1 MTNFTLAVKR
11 NTPNI
16 LYIVG
21 FLSTTLMASSQS
33 QTIGSYPS
41 IQGGFEKFGASSLSQ
56 IPAYISG
63 SQYTS
68 YFLNNGAN
76 NSASYNSLSPRSG
89 SRMLSWK
96 PGGSANS
103 LFTPT
108 VPNSGFKNNTS
119 YTIQFYYATSSSDP
133 FPAGAT
139 PTVAISSDGTE
150 PFAIGPRESTDIDFT
165 ASPNLWTKKTVT
177 VKSGSS
183 TSGNKY
189 GTVIFT
195 SNNIGVNN
203 IYFDDLVIYEG
214 DTEDNIAPG
223 SPLNISALSASAT
236 SIKISWNAPNGG
248 IDGGGYMLVRSLQND
263 TITPNENGIYGKE
276 NNIGSGK
283 VAYIGNAT
291 SFTDEGLTQGVA
303 YYYSVYAVDKAFN
316 YSPGVTAICIPQ
328 AQGFASI
335 LTENATVESGNT
347 LIAGGNVMSDGGANY
362 PVLQRGIV
370 WATHPD
376 PIIGTDSFLLLGKG
390 TGNFSDSITKLPL
403 GTLFYVR
410 AYAVT
415 AAGTSYGQTI
425 AISSFSWPVVSRT
438 FAVTWLSFSSITTGV
453 KVDSTGGDITKRG
466 VCWNTTGMPTIL
478 DSNTVDGTS
487 LYPGASVSNIEYLL
501 PHTTYY
507 VRGYATNK
515 LGTVYGPE
523 IAFRTLSVYYNVAG
537 ADISKLSG
545 WNTMPDGSGTAP
557 LNFTADSFA
566 YNIRN
571 AGSYLG
577 ADLVITGKA
586 SRIVVG
592 DGFNPISFT
601 LPDDHIYNGLI
612 DVRNGGVL
620 YIRSIKNPKY
630 NFIYTGSTVN
640 FDGTKTL
647 TIPKDIRF
655 YNLGS
660 TNDNG
665 ATRIFPK
672 GLIFIAG
679 AFSTGKAVYDVETDN
694 AVLFNGTDK
703 QIIPAFEY
711 QKLHIYSG
719 KGATAE
725 GRVVLKDTLFI
736 HRQFSIPFYSSLILE
751 NGSST
756 SITPQKKLLV
766 QGLFENRSINQ
777 VNPSNEGEIIIQD
790 SGVYKINGYEGNTAF
805 SAFGFTFLE
814 GSTLYIN
821 SGQPALPAYVGGH
834 VIWDTKAKQGSRY
847 SSTTFLRT
855 TSGDNT
861 IIGGDLVIKNT
872 NTGAVNNGW
881 NGITGKK
888 LIVRGNM
895 EMQGGEYDINAS
907 PENYEAQTL
916 TIKGNLIVTGG
927 KLFASISNYSG
938 GNINIMGNLLHT
950 GGEFGAQVNITNGK
964 LLFNGSELQN
974 IRTRGLSNSI
984 SAIIDNV
991 EGVSMITDLSINSSD
1006 TSALLLKN
1014 GTLHI
1019 GSNVL
1024 SVKGGL
1030 ISDENNGNI
1039 DATVG
1044 TLILNGN
1051 NTQKLSCNILN
1062 ESIKNLKIDNNK
1074 DVISE
1079 VPLKVETL
1087 TLENGK
1093 LWISDNN
1100 ISCNKISKFD
1110 KDRYIITDGKGAL
1123 KINNIDSR
1131 KGAVTFPVGSSRKSY
1146 NPVLLTNNGRTDN
1159 YSINIKCPFDIAGLT
1174 MDTSKVVNV
1183 QYKIAEDVEG
1193 GSNVDIT
1200 LQWNNENENS
1210 GFKTTNEGGNVVIGQ
1225 WVDSFWMKS
1234 PARSFGTNPF
1244 TASATGIPYV
1254 TTFVIGNAAALINA
1268 SVPKP
1273 VITPFYGKEN
1283 GNDVDLFWSTNIEI
1297 NVKEYSIERG
1307 INPTDFNAIGVVS
1320 ANGFGWQHDYKYVD
1334 GSAPGGIVYYR
1345 LKIIN
1350 TDGSYFYSQVI
1361 SVSLKREVRFA
1372 VFPNPVPAGS
1382 SINIMHNLSSD
1393 NASITIISANGI
1405 KTAYAKIL
1413 PGTIQTRFNCSSLAQ
1428 GVYILQ
1434 YEENGIRKT
1443 TKFIKSDE

>member
-1 MTNFTLAVKR
+1 MANFTLAVKR

-21 FLSTTLMASSQS
+21 FLSTTLIASSQS

-41 IQGGFEKFGASSLSQ
+41 IQGGFEKFGVSSVSQ
-56 IPAYISG
+56 IPAYTSDN
-63 SQYTS
+63 QYTS

-108 VPNSGFKNNTS
+108 VPNGGFKNNTS
-119 YTIQFYYATSSSDP
+119 YTIQFYYATSSSNP

-139 PTVAISSDGTE
+139 PTVAVSSDGTE
-150 PFAIGPRESTDIDFT
+150 PSAIGPRESTDIDFT
-165 ASPNLWTKKTVT
+165 ATPDLWTKKTIT

-183 TSGNKY
+183 STGNKN

-195 SNNIGVNN
+195 CNNIGVNN
-203 IYFDDLVIYEG
+203 IYLDDLVIYEG

-223 SPLNISALSASAT
+223 SPLDISALSASAT
-236 SIKISWNAPNGG
+236 SIKISWDAPNGG
-248 IDGGGYMLVRSLQND
+248 LDGGGYVLVRSLQND

-303 YYYSVYAVDKAFN
+303 YYYSIYAVDKAFN

-347 LIAGGNVMSDGGANY
+347 LIAGGNVMSDGGVNY

-410 AYAVT
+410 AYAIT

-425 AISSFSWPVVSRT
+425 MISSFNWPVVKKTSP
-438 FAVTWLSFSSITTGV
+438 VTWLSFSSITTGV
-453 KVDSTGGDITKRG
+453 TVDSTGGDITKRG

-478 DSNTVDGTS
+478 DSNTIDGES
-487 LYPGASVSNIEYLL
+487 IYPGTSVSNIEYLL

-515 LGTVYGPE
+515 LGTVYGQQ
-523 IAFRTLSVYYNVAG
+523 ITFRTLSVYYNVAG

-545 WNTMPDGSGTAP
+545 WNTMPDGSGIAP
-557 LNFTADSFA
+557 LNFITDSFA

-571 AGSYLG
+571 VGSYLG
-577 ADLVITGKA
+577 ADLTIKGKA
-586 SRIVVG
+586 SRIVLG
-592 DGFNPISFT
+592 NGFDPINFI
-601 LPDDHIYNGLI
+601 LPNDHVYNGVI
-612 DVRNGGVL
+612 DVRNAGIL
-620 YIRSIKNPKY
+620 YVRNKQNPKY
-630 NFIYTGSTVN
+630 NFLYEGSTVN
-640 FDGTKTL
+640 YDGTESL
-647 TIPKDIRF
+647 TIPPKVRF

-660 TNDNG
+660 TNDNNV
-665 ATRIFPK
+665 TRVLPPGYI
-672 GLIFIAG
+672 LIAG
-679 AFSTGKAVYDVETDN
+679 SFSPGKAYYSIHPADTIAFVGVDVQT
-694 AVLFNGTDK
+694 
-703 QIIPAFEY
+703 IPAFQY
-711 QKLHIYSG
+711 QSLINFRAVSEGEVVVRKYLGIKG
-719 KGATAE
+719 KM
-725 GRVVLKDTLFI
+725 
-736 HRQFSIPFYSSLILE
+736 SIPFGSSLIVE
-751 NGSST
+751 DGCST
-756 SITPQKKLLV
+756 EVKNRLTV
-766 QGLFENRSINQ
+766 TGLFENRNSAKLLSVDND
-777 VNPSNEGEIIIQD
+777 GKIIVED
-790 SGVYKINGYEGNTAF
+790 SGIYKINGYEGNGTFTATGFDF
-805 SAFGFTFLE
+805 SK
-814 GSTLYIN
+814 GSILYIAT
-821 SGQPALPAYVGGH
+821 GQLSLPAHIGGS
-834 VIWDTKAKQGSRY
+834 VVWDTKTTQGSRY
-847 SSTTFLRT
+847 SNTTFLRT
-855 TSGDNT
+855 TAGDNT
-861 IIGGDLVIKNT
+861 IIDGDLVIKNT
-872 NTGAVNNGW
+872 GTGAVNNGW
-881 NGITGKK
+881 NGTTGRK
-888 LIVRGNM
+888 LIVKGNM

-907 PENYEAQTL
+907 PENYETQSL
-916 TIKGNLIVTGG
+916 SVKGNLIVTGG
-927 KLFASISNYSG
+927 KLFTSISNYSG
-938 GNINIMGNLLHT
+938 GNMNILGNLLHT
-950 GGEFGAQVNITNGK
+950 GGEFGALANVTNGK
-964 LLFNGSELQN
+964 LLFNGNELQI
-974 IRTRGLSNSI
+974 IRTKGLSNSV
-984 SAIIDNV
+984 SAVIDNT
-991 EGVSMITDLSINSSD
+991 EGVTMTTDLSINSTD
-1006 TSALLLKN
+1006 TNALWVKN
-1014 GTLHI
+1014 GSLHI

-1039 DATVG
+1039 DAAAG

-1062 ESIKNLKIDNNK
+1062 ESIKNFKIDNNK
-1074 DVISE
+1074 DVICD

-1093 LWISDNN
+1093 LRISDNN
-1100 ISCNKISKFD
+1100 ISCNRISKFD
-1110 KDRYIITDGKGAL
+1110 KDRYIITDGKGVL

-1131 KGAVTFPVGSSRKSY
+1131 KGLVTFPVGPSGKSY
-1146 NPVLLTNNGRTDN
+1146 NPILLTNNGRIDN
-1159 YSINIKCPFDIAGLT
+1159 YSVNVKSPFDIAGLT
-1174 MDTSKVVNV
+1174 MDTSGIVNI
-1183 QYKIAEDVEG
+1183 QYSVSEDVRG
-1193 GSNVDIT
+1193 GSNVDLT
-1200 LQWNNENENS
+1200 LQWNEKNENQ
-1210 GFKTTNEGGNVVIGQ
+1210 GFKSSSEGGNVVIGQ

-1244 TASATGIPYV
+1244 TASVTGIPYV
-1254 TTFVIGNAAALINA
+1254 TTFVIGNTAALINT
-1268 SVPKP
+1268 STPRV
-1273 VITPFYGKEN
+1273 VITSFYGNEN
-1283 GNDVDLFWSTNIEI
+1283 GNNVDLFWNTNIEI
-1297 NVKEYSIERG
+1297 NVQKYIVERG
-1307 INPTDFNAIGVVS
+1307 INPTDFNTIGVVT
-1320 ANGFGWQHDYKYVD
+1320 AKGFGWQNDYKYVD
-1334 GSAPGGIVYYR
+1334 NSAPGGIVYYR
-1345 LKIIN
+1345 LKIFN
-1350 TDGSYFYSQVI
+1350 NDGSYFYSQVVKI
-1361 SVSLKREVRFA
+1361 ILKREIRFS

-1382 SINIMHNLSSD
+1382 SINIMHNLSGS
-1393 NASITIISANGI
+1393 NASITITSANGL
-1405 KTAYAKIL
+1405 KTGYAKVP
-1413 PGTIQTRFNCSSLAQ
+1413 PGTIQTSFNCSSLAQ

-1434 YEENGIRKT
+1434 YEENGIRKA